1 MNGLEKDFYPSQIGF
16 RQRKGLGITFMIIKE
31 KIMRFPGLC
40 RERSQTLFLVSISLI
55 IIFALSLEWPT
66 HISQSSKLLSI

>member
-1 MNGLEKDFYPSQIGF
+1 
-16 RQRKGLGITFMIIKE
+16 MIIKE

-66 HISQSSKLLSI
+66 DISQSSIDISNTKKENKENYFIMLKPLNSSS

>member
-1 MNGLEKDFYPSQIGF
+1 
-16 RQRKGLGITFMIIKE
+16 
-31 KIMRFPGLC
+31 MRFPGLC

-66 HISQSSKLLSI
+66 HISQSSIDISNTKKENKENYFIMLKPLNSSS